1 VKVALEY
8 GLSDLPLIKI
18 AARKARHFLVFV
30 PRCVYLFT
38 RNGMKMDEVHTH
50 TPLHTHT
57 RKARH
62 FLVFVPRCVYLPL
75 FRAFSLQ
82 YESLYVVPVRRK
94 TLSARGSEVDIGPGA
109 GAEMLRYASV
119 SKET

>member
-1 VKVALEY
+1 MKVALEY

-18 AARKARHFLVFV
+18 AA
-30 PRCVYLFT
+30 
-38 RNGMKMDEVHTH
+38 
-50 TPLHTHT
+50 